1 MITELVRQDSEDK
14 AIESRVWCQA
24 GFHSET
30 LPLKT
35 LKWLAFCN
43 RCYIRSALFQEGACG
58 RFTFQQTGFHFKD
71 VLFWHSRVSIS
82 LSSQIKVMA
91 YCFTWRNSHEKFNAS
106 TLAGILTLFQRRHL
120 NQTLLFFPFITKDC
134 STQPPFRFGVKNG
147 S

>member
-1 MITELVRQDSEDK
+1 MIKELVRQDSEGK
-14 AIESRVWCQA
+14 AIESRVWCQP
-24 GFHSET
+24 GFHNET

-35 LKWLAFCN
+35 LKWLAFYN

-58 RFTFQQTGFHFKD
+58 RFTFQQTDFHFKD

-91 YCFTWRNSHEKFNAS
+91 YCFTWRNSHCSNAG
-106 TLAGILTLFQRRHL
+106 TMAGILTLFQHQHL
-120 NQTLLFFPFITKDC
+120 SQALLFFPFITKDC

-147 S
+147 H